1 MCTGEGI
8 SPKHPSPWQSSH
20 DPRGDF
26 GLITRSCHGTEH
38 KHLERG
44 FWSSSSLPSTH
55 TSRVSDTFCSSW
67 LQRTKLRPTF
77 ITRVLWSTTPELL
90 PPHTTQ
96 HFANLYAA
104 RVCWANR
111 VTTCIG
117 QPEIQPRRAD
127 IQQKPCSSRAE
138 QLPQLEG
145 SNRKDRVREKKLI
158 SKHKAAEVGRKR
170 CFAAQG
176 KLIPGI
182 FPFWDW
188 MKSKLRYFP

>member
-1 MCTGEGI
+1 MCPGEGI
-8 SPKHPSPWQSSH
+8 SPRHPSPRQSSH
-20 DPRGDF
+20 KPRGDF
-26 GLITRSCHGTEH
+26 GLLTRSCHGTEH

-44 FWSSSSLPSTH
+44 EASFSLPGAH

-67 LQRTKLRPTF
+67 LQRTKSRPTY
-77 ITRVLWSTTPELL
+77 TTGVLWSTVPKLL

-104 RVCWANR
+104 QVRWANR

-117 QPEIQPRRAD
+117 QPKSRPQRAD
-127 IQQKPCSSRAE
+127 IQQKPCSSQAE
-138 QLPQLEG
+138 QLSQLEE
-145 SNRKDRVREKKLI
+145 SNRKDIVREKKLI

-170 CFAAQG
+170 FFAAQG

-188 MKSKLRYFP
+188 MKSKLHYFP